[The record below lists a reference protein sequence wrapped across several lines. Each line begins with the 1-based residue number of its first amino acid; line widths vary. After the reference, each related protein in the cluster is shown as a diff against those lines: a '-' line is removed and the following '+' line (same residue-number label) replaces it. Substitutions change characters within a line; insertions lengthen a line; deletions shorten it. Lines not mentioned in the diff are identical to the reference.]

1 MEKFVV
7 YMLQCNDESFY
18 VGHTDNI
25 EQRLSQHQLG
35 LIPCYTTTRLP
46 VQLVFMQSF
55 GTRAEALICERK
67 IKKWTRL
74 KKKALI
80 NHDWNLLTVLSK
92 KKF

>member
-1 MEKFVV
+1 MHKFII
-7 YMLQCNDESFY
+7 YILQCSDESFY

-46 VQLVFMQSF
+46 VKLVFMQGF
-55 GTRAEALICERK
+55 TTRAEALIYERK
-67 IKKWTRL
+67 IKKWNRI
-74 KKKALI
+74 KKQALI
-80 NHDWNLLTVLSK
+80 NHDWNLLTLLSK